1 MLLQLQALA
10 LGQVVSQNKI
20 STTLYIS
27 HNTITAQIF
36 TQLRPKIC
44 KMPATAELLL
54 QQMHCRSDFKPNSNS
69 QQKKTNCWPFAM
81 LHRRLQYIYL
91 DM

>member
-69 QQKKTNCWPFAM
+69 QQKKPTIDHLPCYTDVYNTFIWT
-81 LHRRLQYIYL
+81 
-91 DM
+91 